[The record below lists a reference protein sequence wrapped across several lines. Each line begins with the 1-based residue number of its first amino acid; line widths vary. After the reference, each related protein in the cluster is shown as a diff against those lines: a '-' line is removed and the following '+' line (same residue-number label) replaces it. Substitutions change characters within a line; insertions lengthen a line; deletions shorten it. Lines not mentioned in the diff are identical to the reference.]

1 MDEAQAVRKA
11 VAKLAETP
19 SSMSL
24 AEWQNVSRVFLAAAD
39 EIERL
44 RDALNCEIVSRG
56 EYEIVLADHRRL
68 VRELDV
74 ALNGEAGAAQQAS
87 LCDIVGQVKDERWK
101 LVRGV

>member
-44 RDALNCEIVSRG
+44 RRIETAAKS
-56 EYEIVLADHRRL
+56 
-68 VRELDV
+68 V
-74 ALNGEAGAAQQAS
+74 ANTLNGGFIACPCGRQESTTDIDFAGDLYAA
-87 LCDIVGQVKDERWK
+87 LGITPNK
-101 LVRGV
+101 

>member
-1 MDEAQAVRKA
+1 MPGLNITELLR
-11 VAKLAETP
+11 E
-19 SSMSL
+19 
-24 AEWQNVSRVFLAAAD
+24 RAAD
-39 EIERL
+39 HRENGWELMREGDPTLLEKAANEIERL
-44 RDALNCEIVSRG
+44 RDTLNGEIVSRG

-87 LCDIVGQVKDERWK
+87 LCDIVGQVKDGRWK

>member
-44 RDALNCEIVSRG
+44 RKEVAEFKNVLSR
-56 EYEIVLADHRRL
+56 E
-68 VRELDV
+68 
-74 ALNGEAGAAQQAS
+74 
-87 LCDIVGQVKDERWK
+87 
-101 LVRGV
+101 